1 MSLDPVLFDIPQ
13 FETANESVLF
23 CYEKMR
29 EFDMKSEMNRIRGM
43 LPINKPSLARAVL
56 RELLLMR
63 PTIKLRVVATY
74 MDVAIGALQ
83 HALSQPVFL
92 AAS

>member
-1 MSLDPVLFDIPQ
+1 MSLDPVLFDHPQ
-13 FETANESVLF
+13 FETANEAVLF

-29 EFDMKSEMNRIRGM
+29 EFDMKAEMNRIRGM
-43 LPINKPSLARAVL
+43 LPLKEPHLARAVL
-56 RELLLMR
+56 RELLMMR
-63 PTIKLRVVATY
+63 PRVEPRVVATA